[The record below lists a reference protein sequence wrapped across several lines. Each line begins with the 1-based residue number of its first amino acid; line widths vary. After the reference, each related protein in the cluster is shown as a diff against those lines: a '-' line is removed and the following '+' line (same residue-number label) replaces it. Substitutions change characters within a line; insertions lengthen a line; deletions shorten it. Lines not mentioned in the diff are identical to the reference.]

1 MMRVSKS
8 CFHRRKKVRIN
19 PLEDGN
25 FKSSEVKR
33 KKQIKS
39 KSLGEVSKSGFFEIL
54 EDVEEERLDELLEQ
68 LIKKV
73 INAGNELVR
82 SPTQEN
88 FKNYRESIKEFLK
101 VIEKRLY
108 KIGRQISKDIDLH
121 VVGQE
126 IDQRLEQIAKDLIE
140 AEKGAIMLAAR
151 VQEIYGLLMDLYR

>member
-1 MMRVSKS
+1 MR
-8 CFHRRKKVRIN
+8 ID
-19 PLEDGN
+19 PLEDGK

-39 KSLGEVSKSGFFEIL
+39 KGLSEVSKSGFFEIL
-54 EDVEEERLDELLEQ
+54 EDVEEEKLDELLEQ

-73 INAGNELVR
+73 VNSGNELVR

-88 FKNYRESIKEFLK
+88 FKNYRESVKEFLK

-108 KIGRQISKDIDLH
+108 KVGKQVSKDIDLH

-140 AEKGAIMLAAR
+140 AEKGAIILAAR

>member
-1 MMRVSKS
+1 M
-8 CFHRRKKVRIN
+8 RIN
-19 PLEDGN
+19 PLEDGS
-25 FKSSEVKR
+25 FKSSEVKK
-33 KKQIKS
+33 KKQIRS
-39 KSLGEVSKSGFFEIL
+39 KSPSEVSRSSFFEIL
-54 EDVEEERLDELLEQ
+54 EDVEEDKLDELLEQ

-73 INAGNELVR
+73 ISAGNELVR

-108 KIGRQISKDIDLH
+108 KVGRQISKDIDLH

-126 IDQRLEQIAKDLIE
+126 IDQRLEQIAKDLME

>member
-1 MMRVSKS
+1 M
-8 CFHRRKKVRIN
+8 RIN

-39 KSLGEVSKSGFFEIL
+39 KALSEISRSGFFEIL
-54 EDVEEERLDELLEQ
+54 EDVEEEKIDELLED

-73 INAGNELVR
+73 VNTGNELVR

-101 VIEKRLY
+101 LIEKRLY
-108 KIGRQISKDIDLH
+108 KVGRQLSNDIDLH
-121 VVGQE
+121 VVARE
-126 IDQRLEQIAKDLIE
+126 INQRLEQIAKDLIE
-140 AEKGAIMLAAR
+140 AEKGAIMLAAK

>member
-1 MMRVSKS
+1 M
-8 CFHRRKKVRIN
+8 RIN

-39 KSLGEVSKSGFFEIL
+39 KSLSEVSKSGFFEIL

>member
-1 MMRVSKS
+1 MR
-8 CFHRRKKVRIN
+8 ID
-19 PLEDGN
+19 PLEDGK

-39 KSLGEVSKSGFFEIL
+39 KGLSEVSKSGFFEIL
-54 EDVEEERLDELLEQ
+54 EDVEEEKLDELLEQ

-73 INAGNELVR
+73 VNSGNELVR

-88 FKNYRESIKEFLK
+88 FKNYRESVKEFLK

-108 KIGRQISKDIDLH
+108 KVGKQVSKDIDLH

-126 IDQRLEQIAKDLIE
+126 IDQRLE
-140 AEKGAIMLAAR
+140 
-151 VQEIYGLLMDLYR
+151 

>member
-1 MMRVSKS
+1 M
-8 CFHRRKKVRIN
+8 RIN
-19 PLEDGN
+19 PLEDGS
-25 FKSSEVKR
+25 FKSSEVKK
-33 KKQIKS
+33 KKQIRS
-39 KSLGEVSKSGFFEIL
+39 RSPSEISRSSFFEIL
-54 EDVEEERLDELLEQ
+54 EDVEEDKLDELLEQ

-73 INAGNELVR
+73 ISAGNELVR

-108 KIGRQISKDIDLH
+108 KVGRQISKDIDLH

-126 IDQRLEQIAKDLIE
+126 IDQRLEQIAKDLME

>member
-1 MMRVSKS
+1 M
-8 CFHRRKKVRIN
+8 RIN
-19 PLEDGN
+19 PLEDGS
-25 FKSSEVKR
+25 FKSSEVKK
-33 KKQIKS
+33 KKQIRS
-39 KSLGEVSKSGFFEIL
+39 KSPSEVSRSNFFEIL
-54 EDVEEERLDELLEQ
+54 EDVEEDKLDELLEQ

-73 INAGNELVR
+73 ISAGNELVR

-108 KIGRQISKDIDLH
+108 KVGRQISKDIDLH

-126 IDQRLEQIAKDLIE
+126 IDQRLEQIAKDLME

>member
-1 MMRVSKS
+1 M
-8 CFHRRKKVRIN
+8 RIN

-25 FKSSEVKR
+25 FKSSEVKK
-33 KKQIKS
+33 KKQIRS
-39 KSLGEVSKSGFFEIL
+39 KSPGEVSRSSFFEIL
-54 EDVEEERLDELLEQ
+54 EDVEEDKLDELLEQ

-73 INAGNELVR
+73 ISAGNELVR

-108 KIGRQISKDIDLH
+108 KVGRQISKDIDLH

-126 IDQRLEQIAKDLIE
+126 IDQRLEQIAKDLME